1 MKLTNVDKE
10 MLLNNGYTEE
20 DFPQIEAA
28 MLKKNTKYKLN
39 DKLISREE
47 AITILGREKYV
58 SGISRSA
65 FHWSAVRP
73 VKEGSDKELVYF
85 DSSNL
90 FRSKR

>member
-1 MKLTNVDKE
+1 MKLIKEDKE
-10 MLLNNGYTEE
+10 SLLKNGYTEK

-47 AITILGREKYV
+47 AIAILGREKYV

-65 FHWSAVRP
+65 FHWSAVRQ
-73 VKEGSDKELVYF
+73 VKEGSYEELIYF

-90 FRSKR
+90 FRSK

>member
-1 MKLTNVDKE
+1 MKLIKEDKE
-10 MLLNNGYTEE
+10 LLLKNGYTEE

-28 MLKKNTKYKLN
+28 MLKKNTKYELN

-47 AITILGREKYV
+47 AIAILGREKYV

-65 FHWSAVRP
+65 FHWSAARQ
-73 VKEGSDKELVYF
+73 VKEGSDEEFIYF

-90 FRSKR
+90 FRSK